1 MAAMEKEEETMG
13 ETSTEEP
20 KSDET
25 ESSKEEKLKAVLQM
39 EDAQPSPLPPKKKAS
54 KGATT
59 MTSPKEMPKEEE
71 GEQGEGE
78 EDELTKLQLALDQ
91 LISSTHSTSVME
103 GGGGRIGG
111 VERERRKEEDP
122 AHPRRRLIR
131 VPCRLQSAST
141 STVPSSSSIL
151 GPHSN
156 RTLPFTVRG
165 GASNASLILVDIV
178 RDEQLSGVMLPGEIV
193 LTIEGVPV
201 SGMTVSEVSKLVERT
216 IDCREMM
223 AVEVCA
229 AGSLPDDLC
238 EILSDKRFA
247 DLQTVIR
254 DNVYTKTVP
263 FTTRPA
269 RMGEIDGEH
278 YRFVDMATFEGLLS
292 QGKLLEHGSYE
303 GHLYGTPRPLE
314 EDVSDMVQGGTRLG
328 PLPPNWEVA
337 YADNGEKYFIDHNTG
352 TTQWNDPRELP
363 SGWEQVD
370 DPVYG
375 TFYVDHLNKLTT
387 YDRPLANAAP
397 VKNVGHGPTGG
408 YIESHK
414 KPMFTRNVDEL
425 RGDLIPCRIVKGPK
439 GLGFTLIGN
448 DASSKGDEFI
458 QVKSILPHGAA
469 AADGVLQ
476 PGDVLVSVNDHDL
489 LGASQTEACHTFVN
503 CPVGDPVDIVVCR
516 GYALHLDPTNRI
528 ITENVYSTVSN
539 GGGPTQRAGGEM
551 VKIDIHK
558 GSDGFGFTIAESV
571 NGQRVKN
578 ILYPAQCPNLSE
590 GDVIVELDGRD
601 VRSVGHR
608 QLVEMLRECPLGYRG
623 KLLVRRASPKQS
635 RSRTPTAAFRYGEA
649 RATPAPSLA
658 PRSKTPAPNSRN
670 NSEGLY
676 GTVNG
681 GVNGGGMY
689 QRQSSTLNRRRP
701 NGDLPPSAAAA
712 AAAGGSTRMRP
723 SSTTLGFATTPTYMP
738 ISAFQRTDLI
748 TVNLIRK
755 PQGFG
760 FRLLGGM
767 ETDTALTVGQIVPG
781 GAAAD
786 DGRLHEGDEI
796 VEIDGRRV
804 EHCSHAE
811 AVSLLEQAAHV
822 KHVKLVV
829 RRRQEE
835 AMNGRKMSGADQASP
850 SAYLSRSLNL
860 GGGSGSLTRPAVLGI
875 NERDVILH
883 RGEGEG
889 FGFIIMSSAN
899 RDGAYIGQI
908 IAGSPAA
915 HCPQLQVGDRVVAV
929 NGTEIADLS
938 HGDIV
943 ALIKA
948 SGTSVRLT
956 IADPAEPQSAYMQHG
971 AAAAAATPM
980 SHSDYAVYTNNNG
993 GHKTP
998 NGYASSNGGSIGFVA
1013 HSAYNGGGGAT
1024 PVAHGGGG
1032 GYDTMDGGRS
1042 SVVTVELSRGTKGFG
1057 FSIRGGTEFDNMP
1070 LFVLRIAEDGP
1081 AAREGR
1087 LRVGDQL
1094 LTINGR
1100 DTKGLTH
1107 EDAIVLIKMY
1117 PTVRLTVRRVAI
1129 P

>member
-1 MAAMEKEEETMG
+1 ESVVAEDTSSL
-13 ETSTEEP
+13 STEER
-20 KSDET
+20 
-25 ESSKEEKLKAVLQM
+25 KEEKLKADLQK
-39 EDAQPSPLPPKKKAS
+39 EPSS
-54 KGATT
+54 S
-59 MTSPKEMPKEEE
+59 SPMQGRK
-71 GEQGEGE
+71 GEGE
-78 EDELTKLQLALDQ
+78 EKVEEEQDELTKLQLALDQ
-91 LISSTHSTSVME
+91 LISSTHSVTMM
-103 GGGGRIGG
+103 GGGGGGERGGGRERERG
-111 VERERRKEEDP
+111 VERRREEDP

-131 VPCRLQSAST
+131 VPCRLQAAAST
-141 STVPSSSSIL
+141 SAGGGAGGLLLSQ
-151 GPHSN
+151 HN
-156 RTLPFTVRG
+156 QQLPFTVRG
-165 GASNASLILVDIV
+165 GAANASLILVDIV
-178 RDEQLSGVMLPGEIV
+178 RDEQLSGVMLPGEII
-193 LTIEGVPV
+193 LTVEGVPV
-201 SGMTVSEVSKLVERT
+201 SGMTISEVTRLLERT
-216 IDCREMM
+216 IECREMM

-229 AGSLPDDLC
+229 SGSLPDDLC
-238 EILSDKRFA
+238 EILSDKTFA

-263 FTTRPA
+263 YTTRPA
-269 RMGEIDGEH
+269 RMGEVDGEH
-278 YRFVDMATFEGLLS
+278 YRFVDMATFEGLLA

-314 EDVSDMVQGGTRLG
+314 EDVADMVQGGTRLG

-337 YADNGEKYFIDHNTG
+337 YADNGEKYFIDHNSG

-363 SGWEQVD
+363 AGWEQVD

-375 TFYVDHLNKLTT
+375 TFYVDHVHKLTT
-387 YDRPLANAAP
+387 YDRPMSNATAANG
-397 VKNVGHGPTGG
+397 VKSGGGHGGPTGG

-414 KPMFTRNVDEL
+414 RPLFTRNIDEL
-425 RGDLIPCRIVKGPK
+425 RGELISCRIVKGPK

-448 DASSKGDEFI
+448 DASSRGDEFI

-469 AADGVLQ
+469 AADGVLR
-476 PGDVLVSVNDHDL
+476 PGDVLVSVNGNDL
-489 LGASQTEACHTFVN
+489 LGASQTEACHIFLE
-503 CPVGDPVDIVVCR
+503 CPVGDPVDIVICR
-516 GYALHLDPTNRI
+516 GYPLMLDPANRI
-528 ITENVYSTVSN
+528 ITENVYTSN
-539 GGGPTQRAGGEM
+539 GASNGAVNRGGEL
-551 VKIDIHK
+551 VKIEIHK
-558 GSDGFGFTIAESV
+558 GNDGFGFTIAESI

-578 ILYPAQCPNLSE
+578 ILYPAQCPNLCE

-601 VRSVGHR
+601 VRSIGHK
-608 QLVEMLRECPLGYRG
+608 QLVDLLRDCPLGYRG
-623 KLLVRRASPKQS
+623 RLLVRRATPKQS

-670 NSEGLY
+670 NSEGMY
-676 GTVNG
+676 GTANG
-681 GVNGGGMY
+681 GANGGMY
-689 QRQSSTLNRRRP
+689 QRQTSTLNRRRP

-712 AAAGGSTRMRP
+712 ASMGGSTRMRP

-738 ISAFQRTDLI
+738 LSSFQRSDLI

-767 ETDTALTVGQIVPG
+767 ETDTPLTVGQIVAG

-786 DGRLHEGDEI
+786 DGRLKEGDEI
-796 VEIDGRRV
+796 IEIDGRRV
-804 EHCSHAE
+804 EGASHTE

-835 AMNGRKMSGADQASP
+835 MSNGRNMSGVEQTSP

-860 GGGSGSLTRPAVLGI
+860 GVGGGSTMTRPAVLGI
-875 NERDVILH
+875 NERDLILH

-929 NGTEIADLS
+929 NGAEIADMT
-938 HGDIV
+938 HGEIV
-943 ALIKA
+943 GLIKA

-956 IADPAEPQSAYMQHG
+956 IADPAEPQSAYMQQA

-980 SHSDYAVYTNNNG
+980 MSHSEYMQYSNNNG
-993 GHKTP
+993 SLKTP
-998 NGYASSNGGSIGFVA
+998 NGHHGSNGGF
-1013 HSAYNGGGGAT
+1013 GGGGGSTT
-1024 PVAHGGGG
+1024 PVSHGGGG
-1032 GYDTMDGGRS
+1032 QYDTMDGRS
-1042 SVVTVELSRGTKGFG
+1042 TIVNVELSRGTKGFG

-1094 LTINGR
+1094 ITINGR

-1107 EDAIVLIKMY
+1107 EEAITLIKMY
-1117 PTVRLTVRRVAI
+1117 PTVR
-1129 P
+1129 

>member
-1 MAAMEKEEETMG
+1 MEKQKEEEEGRESVMK
-13 ETSTEEP
+13 EEVP
-20 KSDET
+20 LSNEQM
-25 ESSKEEKLKAVLQM
+25 KEEKLKADLQQ
-39 EDAQPSPLPPKKKAS
+39 EPSSPSPLP
-54 KGATT
+54 KG
-59 MTSPKEMPKEEE
+59 KEEE
-71 GEQGEGE
+71 GEGKEEGE
-78 EDELTKLQLALDQ
+78 QDELTKLQLALDQ
-91 LISSTHSTSVME
+91 LISSTHSTASAMMAGGGERGGGRERVRE
-103 GGGGRIGG
+103 GGGAEGAA
-111 VERERRKEEDP
+111 ERRREEDP
-122 AHPRRRLIR
+122 ANPRRRLIR
-131 VPCRLQSAST
+131 VPCRLPDEAAAST
-141 STVPSSSSIL
+141 YAAAAAAAGGLLLLSQ
-151 GPHSN
+151 HN
-156 RTLPFTVRG
+156 QTLPFTVRG
-165 GASNASLILVDIV
+165 GAANASLILVDIV
-178 RDEQLSGVMLPGEIV
+178 RDEQLAGVMMPGEIV

-201 SGMTVSEVSKLVERT
+201 SGMTISEVTRLLERT
-216 IDCREMM
+216 IECREMM
-223 AVEVCA
+223 AVELCA
-229 AGSLPDDLC
+229 GGSLPDDLC

-263 FTTRPA
+263 YTTRPA
-269 RMGEIDGEH
+269 RMGEVDGEH
-278 YRFVDMATFEGLLS
+278 YRFVDMATFEGLLA

-314 EDVSDMVQGGTRLG
+314 EDVADMVQGGTRLG

-337 YADNGEKYFIDHNTG
+337 YADNGEKYFIDHNSG

-363 SGWEQVD
+363 VGWEQVD

-375 TFYVDHLNKLTT
+375 TFYVDHVHKLTT
-387 YDRPLANAAP
+387 YDRPMSNGIAANG
-397 VKNVGHGPTGG
+397 VKNGGHHGPIAGG

-414 KPMFTRNVDEL
+414 KPPFTRNIDEL
-425 RGDLIPCRIVKGPK
+425 RGELISCRIVKGPK

-448 DASSKGDEFI
+448 DASSRGDEFI

-476 PGDVLVSVNDHDL
+476 PGDVLVSVNQHDL
-489 LGASQTEACHTFVN
+489 LGASQTEACHIFVD

-516 GYALHLDPTNRI
+516 GYPLMLDPANRI
-528 ITENVYSTVSN
+528 ITENVYTSN
-539 GGGPTQRAGGEM
+539 GAPNGAATRGGEL

-558 GSDGFGFTIAESV
+558 GNDGFGFTIAESV

-578 ILYPAQCPNLSE
+578 ILYPAQCPNLCE

-601 VRSVGHR
+601 VRSIGHK
-608 QLVEMLRECPLGYRG
+608 QLVDLLRDCPLGYRG
-623 KLLVRRASPKQS
+623 RLIVRRSSPKQS

-670 NSEGLY
+670 NSEGIY

-681 GVNGGGMY
+681 GANGGMY
-689 QRQSSTLNRRRP
+689 QRQTSTLNRRRP
-701 NGDLPPSAAAA
+701 NDLPPQSAAAA
-712 AAAGGSTRMRP
+712 ASVGGSTRMRP

-738 ISAFQRTDLI
+738 LSSFQRSDLI

-760 FRLLGGM
+760 FRLLGGL
-767 ETDTALTVGQIVPG
+767 ETDTPLTVGQIVSG

-786 DGRLHEGDEI
+786 DGRLKEGDEI

-804 EHCSHAE
+804 EGASHTE

-822 KHVKLVV
+822 KHVKLVI

-835 AMNGRKMSGADQASP
+835 MPNGRKMSGVDQTSP
-850 SAYLSRSLNL
+850 SAYLSRSLNVGM
-860 GGGSGSLTRPAVLGI
+860 GGGGTMSRPAVLGI
-875 NERDVILH
+875 NERDLILH

-929 NGTEIADLS
+929 NGAEIADMT
-938 HGDIV
+938 HGEIV
-943 ALIKA
+943 GLIKA

-956 IADPAEPQSAYMQHG
+956 IADPAEPQSSYVQHG
-971 AAAAAATPM
+971 GTAAAAATPAM
-980 SHSDYAVYTNNNG
+980 SHSDYQAYSNNNG
-993 GHKTP
+993 SLKTP
-998 NGYASSNGGSIGFVA
+998 NGHGANGGFNGSNGFIGS
-1013 HSAYNGGGGAT
+1013 GAT
-1024 PVAHGGGG
+1024 PTAHG
-1032 GYDTMDGGRS
+1032 GYDTMEGRS
-1042 SVVTVELSRGTKGFG
+1042 TIVNVELSRGTKGFG

-1094 LTINGR
+1094 ITINGR

-1107 EDAIVLIKMY
+1107 EEAITLIKMY

>member
-1 MAAMEKEEETMG
+1 MENRKEDEDEIESLVSEESVI
-13 ETSTEEP
+13 STEQR
-20 KSDET
+20 
-25 ESSKEEKLKAVLQM
+25 KEEKLKADLQM
-39 EDAQPSPLPPKKKAS
+39 SPSSPSPLPSEKRVGEKE
-54 KGATT
+54 KGG
-59 MTSPKEMPKEEE
+59 KEEE
-71 GEQGEGE
+71 EL
-78 EDELTKLQLALDQ
+78 DELTKLQLALDQ
-91 LISSTHSTSVME
+91 LISSTHTATTASAMMA
-103 GGGGRIGG
+103 GGGGGERGG
-111 VERERRKEEDP
+111 GRERDREAERRREEDI

-131 VPCRLQSAST
+131 VPCRLQAAAST
-141 STVPSSSSIL
+141 SATAGAL
-151 GPHSN
+151 RQEQHSQI
-156 RTLPFTVRG
+156 LPFTVRG
-165 GASNASLILVDIV
+165 GAAHASLILVDIV
-178 RDEQLSGVMLPGEIV
+178 RDEQLAGVMMPGEIV

-201 SGMTVSEVSKLVERT
+201 SGMTVSEVTRLLERT
-216 IDCREMM
+216 IECREMM
-223 AVEVCA
+223 AVEVCG

-238 EILSDKRFA
+238 EILSDKRYA

-263 FTTRPA
+263 YTTRPA
-269 RMGEIDGEH
+269 RMGEVDGEH
-278 YRFVDMATFEGLLS
+278 YRFVDMATFEGLLA

-314 EDVSDMVQGGTRLG
+314 EDVAEMVQGGTRLG

-337 YADNGEKYFIDHNTG
+337 YADNGEKYFIDHNSG

-363 SGWEQVD
+363 QGWEQVD

-375 TFYVDHLNKLTT
+375 TFYVDHVHKLTT
-387 YDRPLANAAP
+387 YDRPMSNGVTTATANG
-397 VKNVGHGPTGG
+397 VKGGGGPTGG
-408 YIESHK
+408 YIESSHK
-414 KPMFTRNVDEL
+414 RPLFTRNVDEL
-425 RGDLIPCRIVKGPK
+425 RGELISCRIVKGPK

-448 DASSKGDEFI
+448 DASSRGDEFI

-476 PGDVLVSVNDHDL
+476 PGDVLVSVNGNDL
-489 LGASQTEACHTFVN
+489 LGASQTDACHIFVD
-503 CPVGDPVDIVVCR
+503 CPVGDPVDIIICR
-516 GYALHLDPTNRI
+516 GYPLMLDPSNRI
-528 ITENVYSTVSN
+528 ITENVYMSN
-539 GGGPTQRAGGEM
+539 GTTNGGVTRGGEL

-558 GSDGFGFTIAESV
+558 GNDGFGFTIAESV

-578 ILYPAQCPNLSE
+578 ILYKEQCPNLCE

-601 VRSVGHR
+601 VRSIGHK
-608 QLVEMLRECPLGYRG
+608 QLVDLLRDCPQGYRG
-623 KLLVRRASPKQS
+623 RLIVRRSSPKQS

-649 RATPAPSLA
+649 RATPAPSIA

-670 NSEGLY
+670 NSEGMY

-681 GVNGGGMY
+681 GANGGSMY

-701 NGDLPPSAAAA
+701 NGDLPPAAAA

-738 ISAFQRTDLI
+738 LSAFQRSDLI

-760 FRLLGGM
+760 FRLLGGL
-767 ETDTALTVGQIVPG
+767 ETDTPLTVGQIVSG

-786 DGRLHEGDEI
+786 DGRLKEGDEI

-804 EHCSHAE
+804 EGATHTE

-822 KHVKLVV
+822 KHVKLVI
-829 RRRQEE
+829 RRRSDE
-835 AMNGRKMSGADQASP
+835 MSNGRKMSGADQTSP

-860 GGGSGSLTRPAVLGI
+860 GMGGGTNMGRPAVLGI
-875 NERDVILH
+875 NERDLILH

-929 NGTEIADLS
+929 NGAEIADMT
-938 HGDIV
+938 HGEIV
-943 ALIKA
+943 GLIKA

-956 IADPAEPQSAYMQHG
+956 IADPAEPASNYVQHATT
-971 AAAAAATPM
+971 AAAAGTPM
-980 SHSDYAVYTNNNG
+980 MAHSDYQSYSNNNG
-993 GHKTP
+993 SLKTP
-998 NGYASSNGGSIGFVA
+998 NGHGGSNGFV
-1013 HSAYNGGGGAT
+1013 GGGAT
-1024 PVAHGGGG
+1024 PVSHHGTSA
-1032 GYDTMDGGRS
+1032 YDSMDGRAS
-1042 SVVTVELSRGTKGFG
+1042 IVTVELSRGTKGFG

-1081 AAREGR
+1081 AASREGR

-1094 LTINGR
+1094 MTINGR

-1107 EDAIVLIKMY
+1107 EEAITLIKMY